1 MGISNWLAVVVSAL
15 AVFTIGWLWYGPL
28 FSKPWASGM
37 GFSNSGSDAT
47 VPPPTML
54 FLSYLMSFFLATA
67 LASILGTAGIT
78 EIGAALQA
86 AFMLWLGIVATTY
99 TLNQIYDNRPWR
111 VWAINIGYHLVGMLV
126 MALILTLWP

>member
-1 MGISNWLAVVVSAL
+1 MSPVSEQE
-15 AVFTIGWLWYGPL
+15 TPTG
-28 FSKPWASGM
+28 
-37 GFSNSGSDAT
+37 AT
-47 VPPPTML
+47 RGL
-54 FLSYLMSFFLATA
+54 
-67 LASILGTAGIT
+67 ILGIETSCDETA
-78 EIGAALQA
+78 AALQA